1 MRASIRPA
9 APTHAHRWVI
19 FFTVTLAI
27 LAYVDRVAVSQAGPV
42 IAREMHFD
50 KAQMGT
56 VFGAFILGY
65 ALFEIPGAWLAD
77 WLGPRK
83 ALIRIVA
90 WWSAFT
96 AFTGM
101 AGGFR
106 SLIAIRFLFGAGEA
120 GAFPTIAKSLSTWLP
135 VKERTRVQGLLW
147 TATHW
152 SGAVTPPLIIFLLGV
167 VSWRGA
173 FGVLGAAGILWL
185 IPFAF
190 WYRDNPAKH
199 PAVNAAELALLPD
212 TQQQISEHQAVP
224 WRELLQSNA
233 VRLLALQYFCLWFSG
248 YFYITWLPTY
258 LQEFHKLTP
267 SQSANYTALP
277 LFTSGLGALFSGFF
291 TTRLAGFAGGTLPA
305 RRMMVLTGFLGSAL
319 FMALSIPAG
328 DPRTMIAMMA
338 IANFCHDLVMPPAWA
353 TCMDIGG
360 RFSGS
365 VAGIMNLFGNL
376 AGVASSTL
384 GGYMLQSTGSNWH
397 MLIGLLA
404 AVYALG
410 ALCWLRLDSVSP
422 VVGPQRAPTPA
433 VL

>member
-1 MRASIRPA
+1 MS
-9 APTHAHRWVI
+9 
-19 FFTVTLAI
+19 LAV
-27 LAYVDRVAVSQAGPV
+27 LAYVDRVAISQMGPV
-42 IAREMHFD
+42 IAREMNFN
-50 KAQMGT
+50 KTQMGT
-56 VFGAFILGY
+56 VFSAFILGY

-77 WLGPRK
+77 WLGPRR
-83 ALIRIVA
+83 ALMRIVT

-96 AFTGM
+96 AFTGLTQ
-101 AGGFR
+101 GFG
-106 SLIAIRFLFGAGEA
+106 SLVATRFLFGAGEA

-152 SGAVTPPLIIFLLGV
+152 SGAVTPPLVIFLLGV
-167 VSWRGA
+167 LSWRGA
-173 FGVLGAAGILWL
+173 FAALGAVGILWL
-185 IPFAF
+185 IPFAL
-190 WYRDNPAKH
+190 WYRDNPATH

-212 TQQQISEHQAVP
+212 TRRQLSEHQVVP
-224 WRELLQSNA
+224 WARLLRSNA

-258 LQEFHKLTP
+258 LQEYHKLSP

-291 TTRLAGFAGGTLPA
+291 TTRLADWVGGTLRA
-305 RRMMVLTGFLGSAL
+305 RRIMVLTGFFGSAI
-319 FMALSIPAG
+319 FMALSIPAAT
-328 DPRTMIAMMA
+328 PRIMIAMMA
-338 IANFCHDLVMPPAWA
+338 LANFCHDLVMPPAWA

-360 RFSGS
+360 KFSGS

-384 GGYMLQSTGSNWH
+384 GGYLLQRTGGDWH
-397 MLIGLLA
+397 MLIAVLA

-410 ALCWLRLDSVSP
+410 ALCWFRLDSVSP
-422 VVGPQRAPTPA
+422 VTT
-433 VL
+433 